1 MRDHTHGP
9 AETGNDTHI
18 TSLVVHVLP
27 EAIAPVSDVLNG
39 MPGVDVHTADE
50 SGKMVVIVETTT
62 LSLVTDLIDQ
72 INAMAGVVGATLV
85 FHQIEESASLDL
97 PVDAG
102 TAETGHDHHK
112 EPAA

>member
-1 MRDHTHGP
+1 MRNHTHGP
-9 AETGNDTHI
+9 AETGKDTHI

-27 EAIAPVSDVLNG
+27 EAVTRVSDVLTS

-50 SGKMVVIVETTT
+50 NGKMVVIVETTT

-72 INAMAGVVGATLV
+72 LNAMDGVVGATLV

-102 TAETGHDHHK
+102 SAETVHDHHK